1 MKDRALALVVGLA
14 VLVGLAA
21 SAGAEVDLQSALE
34 RAHRDYRGLD
44 EGRNAQYIPALAEAD
59 SKRFGLAAV
68 TVDGD
73 VFTAGDADV
82 PFAIMSAAK
91 PFTLALVL
99 EQHGRA
105 FVRERIGVEPTGEP
119 FNALEDDFATGRAP
133 LNPMVNA
140 GAIATVSLVEAKD
153 SDARWSLILDR
164 YGVFAGEPLEIMN
177 RVYDSVGGSNF
188 RNRALVNLLE
198 EKGRLGADPLSSLE
212 VYNRQSSVGVTA
224 RQLAT
229 MGATLANGGL
239 NPRTGKRAMAPALV
253 DEVLAVMLMAGFYDE
268 SGRWA
273 YDVGLP
279 AKSGVG
285 GGIVA
290 VVPGRMA
297 LAAYSPKLS
306 PAGNSVRGMRALAS
320 IAEDLGLSLFTSRP
334 KGRAT
339 GSGKAAVQPDKS
351 DNHEPW

>member
-1 MKDRALALVVGLA
+1 MRVRAVGL
-14 VLVGLAA
+14 LVGLALLA
-21 SAGAEVDLQSALE
+21 GLAGAEVDLQAALE
-34 RAHRDYRGLD
+34 QAYRDYHGIN
-44 EGRNAQYIPALAEAD
+44 EGQNAQYIPALAAAD
-59 SKRFGLAAV
+59 SERFALVAV
-68 TVDGD
+68 TVEGE
-73 VFTAGDADV
+73 VFTVGDADV

-99 EQHGRA
+99 EQHGRD
-105 FVRERIGVEPTGEP
+105 FVRERIGVEPTGAP
-119 FNALEDDFATGRAP
+119 FNALKDNFLQGSGP

-140 GAIATVSLVEAKD
+140 GAITTVSLIDAED

-164 YGVFAGEPLEIMN
+164 YGAFAGEHLGIIEP
-177 RVYDSVGGSNF
+177 VYVSVGASNY
-188 RNRALVNLLE
+188 RNRALVNLLKE
-198 EKGRLGADPLSSLE
+198 SGRLGADAASTLD
-212 VYNRQSSVGVTA
+212 VYNRQSSVAVTTL
-224 RQLAT
+224 QLAT

-239 NPRTGKRAMAPALV
+239 NPRTGKRAMAAELV

-297 LAAYSPKLS
+297 LAAYSPRLS
-306 PAGNSVRGMRALAS
+306 PAGNSVRGMRALTA
-320 IAEDLGLSLFTSRP
+320 IAEEVGLSLFLGP
-334 KGRAT
+334 
-339 GSGKAAVQPDKS
+339 P
-351 DNHEPW
+351 

>member
-1 MKDRALALVVGLA
+1 MKDRAVALFVGLA
-14 VLVGLAA
+14 VLVGHAA
-21 SAGAEVDLQSALE
+21 SAGAEVDLQAALE
-34 RAHRDYRGLD
+34 RAHHDYRGLD
-44 EGRNAQYIPALAEAD
+44 EGQNAQYIPALAGAD

-68 TVDGD
+68 TVDGE

-119 FNALEDDFATGRAP
+119 FNALEETFAPGRGP

-140 GAIATVSLVEAKD
+140 GAIATVSLVEAED
-153 SDARWSLILDR
+153 SEARWSLILDR
-164 YGVFAGEPLEIMN
+164 YQAFAGESLAVMKD
-177 RVYDSVGGSNF
+177 VYDSVGASNY
-188 RNRALVNLLE
+188 RNRALVNLLQE
-198 EKGRLGADPLSSLE
+198 NGHLGAEPVSTLD
-212 VYNRQSSVGVTA
+212 VYNRQSSVAITA

-229 MGATLANGGL
+229 MGATLANGGV
-239 NPRTGKRAMAPALV
+239 NPRTDKRAIASALV

-290 VVPGRMA
+290 VVPGRLA
-297 LAAYSPKLS
+297 LSAYSPRLS
-306 PAGNSVRGMRALAS
+306 AAGNSVRGMRAITA
-320 IAEDLGLSLFTSRP
+320 IAEELGLSLFISQPYGQAAGPRRTSGER
-334 KGRAT
+334 
-339 GSGKAAVQPDKS
+339 
-351 DNHEPW
+351 

>member
-1 MKDRALALVVGLA
+1 MTVRAVGLIVCLA
-14 VLVGLAA
+14 ILAGLAA
-21 SAGAEVDLQSALE
+21 SAVAEVELQAALE
-34 RAHRDYRGLD
+34 RAHRDYRGID
-44 EGRNAQYIPALAEAD
+44 EGRNAQYIPALAAAD
-59 SKRFGLAAV
+59 SNRFGLAAV
-68 TVDGD
+68 TVDGE

-105 FVRERIGVEPTGEP
+105 FVQERVGVEPTGEP
-119 FNALEDDFATGRAP
+119 FNALEENFAPGMGP

-140 GAIATVSLVEAKD
+140 GAIATVSLVEAEGAE
-153 SDARWSLILDR
+153 ARWSLILDR
-164 YGVFAGEPLEIMN
+164 YQVFAGQPLAVMKD
-177 RVYDSVGGSNF
+177 VYDSVGASNY
-188 RNRALVNLLE
+188 RNRALINLLAE
-198 EKGRLGADPLSSLE
+198 NGRLGAEPVSTLD
-212 VYNRQSSVGVTA
+212 VYNRQSSVAVTA
-224 RQLAT
+224 RQLAA

-239 NPRTGKRAMAPALV
+239 NPRTGKRAMAAALV
-253 DEVLAVMLMAGFYDE
+253 DEVLALMLMAGFYDE

-297 LAAYSPKLS
+297 LAAYSPRLS
-306 PAGNSVRGMRALAS
+306 PAGNSVRGMRALAA
-320 IAEDLGLSLFTSRP
+320 IADELGLSLFSGRP
-334 KGRAT
+334 KGQAT
-339 GSGKAAVQPDKS
+339 GPEAAVQADKS
-351 DNHEPW
+351 DRYKPR

>member
-1 MKDRALALVVGLA
+1 MKGRAVALVVGLA
-14 VLVGLAA
+14 ILVGFAA
-21 SAGAEVDLQSALE
+21 SAGAEIDLQAALE
-34 RAHRDYRGLD
+34 RAHREYRGLD

-59 SKRFGLAAV
+59 SNRFGLAAV
-68 TVDGD
+68 TVDGE

-99 EQHGRA
+99 EQHGRT
-105 FVRERIGVEPTGEP
+105 FVQERIGVEPTGEP
-119 FNALEDDFATGRAP
+119 FNALDEDFATGSGP

-140 GAIATVSLVEAKD
+140 GAIATVSLVDAKD

-164 YGVFAGEPLEIMN
+164 YRAFSGDRLDILKP
-177 RVYDSVGGSNF
+177 VYDSVGGSNF

-198 EKGRLGADPLSSLE
+198 EKGRLGADPLSTLD
-212 VYNRQSSVGVTA
+212 VYNRQSSVAVTA

-239 NPRTGKRAMAPALV
+239 NPRTGKRAMAAAFV
-253 DEVLAVMLMAGFYDE
+253 DEVLALMLMAGFYDE

-306 PAGNSVRGMRALAS
+306 PAGNSVRGMRALAA
-320 IAEDLGLSLFTSRP
+320 IADDLGLSIFKS
-334 KGRAT
+334 GQNEHAT
-339 GSGKAAVQPDKS
+339 GSGQAAIQADKR
-351 DNHEPW
+351 DEYERR